1 MMRVFLER
9 GEGKHL
15 IPKVDAS
22 YNFEVKTSK
31 KGPVVKT
38 FNIDLKTG
46 NGKVSVGKGNADATF
61 TMVDA
66 DFE

>member
-15 IPKVDAS
+15 VPKVAAI
-22 YNFEVKTSK
+22 YNFELKTEK

-38 FNIDLKTG
+38 YNIDLKSG
-46 NGKVSVGKGNADATF
+46 NGKVTLGKGNADATF
-61 TMVDA
+61 TMVD
-66 DFE
+66 